1 MKTIFEKIRDKE
13 IPSYMIYEDDVSMAF
28 LDISQATK
36 GHTLVVSKT
45 AYENMLET
53 PDDVVSHL
61 FVVAKKISTVLKMS
75 LQPKGFNI
83 LSNVGTVAGQTIF
96 HVHIHIIPR
105 YEEDDISLAFHPNSS
120 DKNFDALL
128 KSIQAALS

>member
-61 FVVAKKISTVLKMS
+61 FVVAKKIAIVLKQS

-83 LSNVGTVAGQTIF
+83 LSNVGAVAGQTIF

-105 YEEDDISLAFHPNSS
+105 YEEDDISLAFHPNT
-120 DKNFDALL
+120 L
-128 KSIQAALS
+128 